1 MQRGGE
7 TDHKYCYKAAITDS
21 NVSNHLRNVQLK
33 KSIEGIPPSE
43 GAFSSAPAPSVTR
56 KLGDVSVIIWGSM
69 GLDLSLSL
77 PLDDRWLP
85 KSILCLRDYNLN
97 KFSKDIIAGITV
109 GLVAL
114 PLAMAF
120 AIASGLTPQAGIY
133 CAVVTGFL
141 ISALGGSKT
150 QVGGPTGAFV
160 VVVSGIIAAHGI
172 DGLFMC
178 TMMAGVLL
186 VVLGATGMGSAVKF
200 IPRPVVIGFTNGIAI
215 LIASTQIKD
224 FFGLQLAKVPGEF
237 WLRMKAL
244 AASAPTWSTGAT
256 LLAVC
261 TVAVM
266 VACRA
271 VSSRIPGPIVAML
284 GATIAAYL
292 LKLPVETVGTRFGG
306 IPSGLPHLAIPR
318 WHAGLVHSLLGPAFT
333 VAMLGAIESLMSAV
347 VSDRM
352 NRDRHNPNVELI
364 GQGVANIVSPM
375 FGGLPATGAI
385 ARTATNIRSG
395 AQSPIAGMIHALTLL
410 CVLLFAAPL
419 ASYIPM
425 AALAGILMIVAYN
438 MGEWREIPQL
448 LKLTKTD
455 ISVWLVT
462 LGLTVFA
469 DLTVAVEAGMILAAL
484 LFITRVANTTT
495 VSQVTDDYIEDGR
508 IHILQDKDIPYYATI
523 FRIHGPFLFGA
534 TDKIS
539 VITEKMHELPPV
551 VIIRLR
557 NMTAMDA
564 TGIYALEE
572 IAKQLHASGRTLIL
586 CGAREQPAELMH
598 QAEFE
603 EVVGRENIC
612 ANVDQAL
619 RRAEEAFERI
629 NSRAA
634 AAK

>member
-1 MQRGGE
+1 MSSRV
-7 TDHKYCYKAAITDS
+7 
-21 NVSNHLRNVQLK
+21 VSF
-33 KSIEGIPPSE
+33 GIN
-43 GAFSSAPAPSVTR
+43 
-56 KLGDVSVIIWGSM
+56 
-69 GLDLSLSL
+69 
-77 PLDDRWLP
+77 DRWLP
-85 KSILCLRDYNLN
+85 KSILCMRDYNLD
-97 KFSKDIIAGITV
+97 KFVRDSIAGITV

-120 AIASGLTPQAGIY
+120 SIASGLTPQAGIY
-133 CAVVTGFL
+133 CAMVTGFL

-150 QVGGPTGAFV
+150 QIGGPTGAFV
-160 VVVSGIIAAHGI
+160 VVVAGIVAVHGI

-178 TMMAGVLL
+178 TVMAGILL
-186 VVLGATGMGSAVKF
+186 VILGATGMGSAVKF
-200 IPRPVVIGFTNGIAI
+200 IPRPVVLGFTNGIAV

-224 FFGLQLAKVPGEF
+224 FFGLHVPKVPGEF

-244 AASAPTWSTGAT
+244 AAASPTWSLRAT
-256 LLAVC
+256 LVAVG

-266 VACRA
+266 LACRA
-271 VSSRIPGPIVAML
+271 VSGRIPGPIVAML
-284 GATIAAYL
+284 GATVATYL
-292 LKLPVETVGTRFGG
+292 LKLSVETVGTRFGG

-318 WHAGLVHSLLGPAFT
+318 WHASLVHGLLGPAFT

-352 NRDRHNPNVELI
+352 SNDHHNPNVELI

-385 ARTATNIRSG
+385 ARTATNIRAG
-395 AQSPIAGMIHALTLL
+395 AQSPVAGMIHALTLL

-419 ASYIPM
+419 AGFIPM
-425 AALAGILMIVAYN
+425 AALAGILMVVAYN

-462 LGLTVFA
+462 FALTVFA

-534 TDKIS
+534 TDKLS
-539 VITEKMHELPPV
+539 AITENMHALPSV

-557 NMTAMDA
+557 NMTAIDA
-564 TGIYALEE
+564 TGLFALEE
-572 IAKQLHASGRTLIL
+572 AAKQLHASGRTLIL
-586 CGAREQPAELMH
+586 CGAREQPAQLIH
-598 QAEFE
+598 QADFE

-612 ANVDQAL
+612 ANVEEAL
-619 RRAEEAFERI
+619 RRAEDAFKKI
-629 NSRAA
+629 NRKLATRAPSLA
-634 AAK
+634 

>member
-1 MQRGGE
+1 M
-7 TDHKYCYKAAITDS
+7 S
-21 NVSNHLRNVQLK
+21 
-33 KSIEGIPPSE
+33 
-43 GAFSSAPAPSVTR
+43 
-56 KLGDVSVIIWGSM
+56 
-69 GLDLSLSL
+69 LDL
-77 PLDDRWLP
+77 PLHIDDRWLP
-85 KSILCLRDYNLN
+85 KSVLCLRDYNLN
-97 KFSKDIIAGITV
+97 KFSRDVIAGITV

-133 CAVVTGFL
+133 CAMVTGFL
-141 ISALGGSKT
+141 ISLLGGSKT
-150 QVGGPTGAFV
+150 QIGGPTGAFV
-160 VVVSGIIAAHGI
+160 VVVAGIVAIHGI

-200 IPRPVVIGFTNGIAI
+200 IPRPVVLGFTNGIAV

-224 FFGLQLAKVPGEF
+224 FFGLHVAKVPGEF
-237 WLRMKAL
+237 WLRIKLL
-244 AASAPTWSTGAT
+244 AAAFPTWSWRAT

-266 VACRA
+266 LVCRGL
-271 VSSRIPGPIVAML
+271 SSRIPGPIIAML
-284 GATIAAYL
+284 GVTLAAYF
-292 LKLPVETVGTRFGG
+292 LKLPVETIGTRFGG
-306 IPSGLPHLAIPR
+306 IPSGLPHLVIPR
-318 WHAGLVHSLLGPAFT
+318 WHASLVQGLLGPAFT

-352 NRDRHNPNVELI
+352 SNDRHNPNVELI

-385 ARTATNIRSG
+385 ARTATNIRAG
-395 AQSPIAGMIHALTLL
+395 AQSPVAGMIHALTLL
-410 CVLLFAAPL
+410 CVLMFAAPL
-419 ASYIPM
+419 ASYIPTT
-425 AALAGILMIVAYN
+425 ALAGILMIVAYN

-462 LGLTVFA
+462 FCLTVFA

-484 LFITRVANTTT
+484 LFITRVSNTTT
-495 VSQVTDDYIEDGR
+495 VSQVTDEYIEDGR
-508 IHILQDKDIPYYATI
+508 MHILQDKDIPYYATI

-534 TDKIS
+534 TDK
-539 VITEKMHELPPV
+539 VATITEKMHELPPV

-557 NMTAMDA
+557 NMTAIDA
-564 TGIYALEE
+564 TGVYALEE
-572 IAKQLHASGRTLIL
+572 IARQLHASGRTLIL
-586 CGAREQPAELMH
+586 CGAREQPAQLMQ

-612 ANVDQAL
+612 ANVNEAL
-619 RRAEEAFERI
+619 QRAEAVFERI
-629 NSRAA
+629 QTKVV